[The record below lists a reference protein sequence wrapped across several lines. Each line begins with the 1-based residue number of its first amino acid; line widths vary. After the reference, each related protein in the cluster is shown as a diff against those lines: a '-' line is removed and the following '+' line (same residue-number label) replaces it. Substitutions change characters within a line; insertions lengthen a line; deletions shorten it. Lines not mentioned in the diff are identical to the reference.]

1 MEPSRANDPPRLQ
14 GELSVF
20 LLAVIV
26 GSLSG
31 IATTMVLEPWVAAGT
46 AGTAAVA
53 VATTCTG
60 ATHAR
65 LAHGQ
70 PWMRLLPKIGVGA
83 PLAFGVM
90 RLVHLL
96 LGS

>member
-1 MEPSRANDPPRLQ
+1 MGDTSFAAPRHGL

-26 GSLSG
+26 GSLTG
-31 IATTMVLEPWVAAGT
+31 IATTMLLERAVSAAT

-53 VATTCTG
+53 VATTCTA

-70 PWMRLLPKIGVGA
+70 PWARLLPKIAVGA
-83 PLAFGVM
+83 PLAYGVM
-90 RLVHLL
+90 RVVHLL
-96 LGS
+96 IGS

>member
-1 MEPSRANDPPRLQ
+1 MASDEARVPRPRL
-14 GELSVF
+14 GELGIF
-20 LLAVIV
+20 LAAVIV
-26 GSLSG
+26 GSLAG
-31 IATTMVLEPWVAAGT
+31 VATAMLLHNWVTAST
-46 AGTAAVA
+46 AGTASVA

-70 PWMRLLPKIGVGA
+70 PWRRLLPKIGVAA
-83 PLAFGVM
+83 PLAYGVM

>member
-1 MEPSRANDPPRLQ
+1 MAPDEAHVPRPRL
-14 GELSVF
+14 GELGIF
-20 LLAVIV
+20 LVAVIV
-26 GSLSG
+26 GSLTG
-31 IATTMVLEPWVAAGT
+31 VATAMLLHTWVTAST
-46 AGTAAVA
+46 AGTASVA

-65 LAHGQ
+65 LAHSQ
-70 PWMRLLPKIGVGA
+70 PWRRLLPKIGVGA
-83 PLAFGVM
+83 PVAYGVM

>member
-1 MEPSRANDPPRLQ
+1 MDPSSHAPVSRL
-14 GELSVF
+14 GELGVF
-20 LLAVIV
+20 VLAVII

-31 IATTMVLEPWVAAGT
+31 IATTMLLQRWVTAAT
-46 AGTAAVA
+46 AGAAAVA

-83 PLAFGVM
+83 PVAYGVM

>member
-1 MEPSRANDPPRLQ
+1 M
-14 GELSVF
+14 
-20 LLAVIV
+20 AVIV

-31 IATTMVLEPWVAAGT
+31 IAITMLLQRWVTAST

-70 PWMRLLPKIGVGA
+70 PWRRLLPKIGVGA
-83 PLAFGVM
+83 PIAYGVM

>member
-1 MEPSRANDPPRLQ
+1 MDGSSPDSSRRGLR
-14 GELSVF
+14 ELSVF
-20 LLAVIV
+20 LLAIIV

-31 IATTMVLEPWVAAGT
+31 MVTTMLLQHTVSPATAA
-46 AGTAAVA
+46 TAAVA

-65 LAHGQ
+65 LVHGQ
-70 PWMRLLPKIGVGA
+70 SWRRLGPRIVVAA
-83 PLAFGVM
+83 PLAYGVM
-90 RLVHLL
+90 RLVHAL

>member
-1 MEPSRANDPPRLQ
+1 MAPDEAHAPRLRL
-14 GELSVF
+14 GELGIF
-20 LLAVIV
+20 LVAVIV

-31 IATTMVLEPWVAAGT
+31 VATAMLLHTLVTAST
-46 AGTAAVA
+46 AGTASVA

-70 PWMRLLPKIGVGA
+70 PWRRLLPKIGVGA
-83 PLAFGVM
+83 PLAYGVM
-90 RLVHLL
+90 RVVHLL